1 MPTLT
6 RPPLLT
12 TVALV
17 LTLMGCHED
26 HPLVA
31 PEVSVDDPSA
41 FVIDGTVRFLD
52 IEGGCWGIFG
62 DDGVTYEPMG
72 IPREFLED
80 GLKVRAAV
88 KLRPDLLSTC
98 MIGTIVEVLEI
109 KPYTRG

>member
-1 MPTLT
+1 M
-6 RPPLLT
+6 LT
-12 TVALV
+12 TVVLV

-62 DDGVTYEPMG
+62 EDGVTYEPLG
-72 IPREFLED
+72 IPREFLKD

-88 KLRPDLLSTC
+88 KLRPDLLSIC